1 MFLPRAPTDDELVSR
16 FGTRYKWMALFTVA
30 IGSVAAVLSTTSF
43 NVAIPSLIRFFGVGQ
58 EKVQWAITGFMA
70 AMTIAML
77 PTPWLLDRFGFRR
90 CFISFLAL
98 LAAASVAGSLATHF
112 SFLIFARVLQGV
124 AAGLLQP
131 LGIISV
137 MRLFPPEIQGRATG
151 LLTFSIVLAPAVA
164 PALGGILLDHFGW
177 EAIFLINLPM
187 CAIAGLA
194 ALYLIPKPTELKSAA
209 FDWFGVA
216 LLGLVALGSVKMVA
230 SLHDQ
235 GLASMWTVL
244 YATLTLSALYLFA
257 RHARRAAHPIVRL
270 DIFRDRAFAMGTIV
284 SLVYGFGIYASSYLV
299 PIFLQSALGF
309 SATAA
314 GLALM
319 PGGITLVATLPVA
332 GHMAD
337 RYPPRLITM
346 CGLGVFCLSFMLL
359 ARMGTR
365 VSYTEL
371 IAFIVLGRF
380 GLGMILPSL
389 TLASLRDMQKHQ
401 LGESSMVVSYSRQLG
416 GVYGVA
422 ASAVF
427 LEWRLS
433 VHGLEA
439 SGLSSAYSET
449 FALIAAAFALALLA
463 ASRMKTQKPS

>member
-1 MFLPRAPTDDELVSR
+1 MR
-16 FGTRYKWMALFTVA
+16 
-30 IGSVAAVLSTTSF
+30 
-43 NVAIPSLIRFFGVGQ
+43 
-58 EKVQWAITGFMA
+58 
-70 AMTIAML
+70 
-77 PTPWLLDRFGFRR
+77 DR
-90 CFISFLAL
+90 
-98 LAAASVAGSLATHF
+98 
-112 SFLIFARVLQGV
+112 
-124 AAGLLQP
+124 
-131 LGIISV
+131 
-137 MRLFPPEIQGRATG
+137 
-151 LLTFSIVLAPAVA
+151 
-164 PALGGILLDHFGW
+164 
-177 EAIFLINLPM
+177 
-187 CAIAGLA
+187 GLA
-194 ALYLIPKPTELKSAA
+194 ALYLIPKPTELKSAT
-209 FDWFGVA
+209 FDWPGVA

-235 GLASMWTVL
+235 GLTSMWTVL
-244 YATLTLSALYLFA
+244 YAALTLSALYLFA

-401 LGESSMVVSYSRQLG
+401 LGESSMVVSYLRDNLAGSMAWRRRPFSGIAPFRPRPGSFRVIQRLFGNLCADYGRLCACLAGCQPHENPKTVLNPVSKQQQCFVDAGICRRNTMRRQAGIFRG
-416 GVYGVA
+416 GRA
-422 ASAVF
+422 
-427 LEWRLS
+427 
-433 VHGLEA
+433 
-439 SGLSSAYSET
+439 
-449 FALIAAAFALALLA
+449 
-463 ASRMKTQKPS
+463 